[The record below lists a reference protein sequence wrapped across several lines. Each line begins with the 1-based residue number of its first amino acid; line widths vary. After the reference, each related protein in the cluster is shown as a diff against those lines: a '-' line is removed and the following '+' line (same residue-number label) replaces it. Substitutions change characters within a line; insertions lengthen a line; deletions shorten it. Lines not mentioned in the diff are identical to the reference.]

1 MGFVVFLQ
9 KLHFPDSTDYS
20 VLVSYVAEA
29 FVVVAVFSV
38 GAFDATSVS
47 DLLLLLYWT
56 LHVTLQRPILL
67 GSEAVVVVY

>member
-29 FVVVAVFSV
+29 LVIVAVFSA
-38 GAFDATSVS
+38 GGFDATSVLDS
-47 DLLLLLYWT
+47 LLLLY
-56 LHVTLQRPILL
+56 
-67 GSEAVVVVY
+67 